1 MRLATFLVVLIGFG
15 LLACSGATPTQ
26 IDPTPTFNARDNSL
40 VTRSIPTIVVGP
52 TSVPTAIP
60 LPEPTPVPTA
70 IPVPEPTPA
79 PTAIPVP
86 GPTSVPTAIP
96 VPEPTP
102 VPTAIPA
109 PGPTT
114 VPTAIP
120 VPEPTPVPVVIAKY
134 SFSSAYSSTKL
145 TNGLSTKSKKL
156 GMSVAIDGDIIITG
170 DPNDSFEGTDSGSTS
185 VFNLSSD
192 TWIQQAQI
200 TADDIYQGYLFG
212 ESVDIDGDTAVIGAT
227 GGAKGAVYV
236 FVLLNSIWAQQAK
249 LEDLA
254 TDSFAQFGKS
264 VAISGDTMVVGA
276 PTDDAPETGSGSA
289 FVFTRT
295 DDVWGK
301 VAQLAPSGGTYTL
314 SNNKFGKSIAI
325 DSERIYIGAPGD
337 LSANGT
343 DSGAVYVFTLSDGSW
358 VEKAKLHASD
368 GGEGDNFGHSIS
380 VFNDTLV
387 VGAPSDDSNGTD
399 SGATYVFVRNAAG
412 EWNEEV
418 KLIASDGAYDDNFG
432 WSVAVGA
439 DVAIVGA
446 LYANAPG
453 SDSGSLYTYDR
464 TGTNW
469 SERSILT
476 GTDTTSNDR
485 LGTSVSISDNVAV
498 SGAPGNTENGKE
510 TGSIHV
516 FTAQLR

>member
-1 MRLATFLVVLIGFG
+1 MVVEAANMRLATFLVVLIGVG

-26 IDPTPTFNARDNSL
+26 IDPTPTFNARDNAL

-60 LPEPTPVPTA
+60 VPEPTPVPTTIPAPEPTPVPTAIPVPGPTPVPTTIPTPEPTPVPTA
-70 IPVPEPTPA
+70 IPVPEPT
-79 PTAIPVP
+79 
-86 GPTSVPTAIP
+86 TS
-96 VPEPTP
+96 
-102 VPTAIPA
+102 
-109 PGPTT
+109 
-114 VPTAIP
+114 
-120 VPEPTPVPVVIAKY
+120 PVVIAKY
-134 SFSSAYSSTKL
+134 SFSAESSSTKL
-145 TNGLSTKSKKL
+145 TNGLSTKSKRF
-156 GMSVAIDGDIIITG
+156 GMSVAIDGDTIITG
-170 DPNDSFEGTDSGSTS
+170 DPNDFFEGTDSGSAS

-212 ESVDIDGDTAVIGAT
+212 EAVDIDGDTVVIGAT
-227 GGAKGAVYV
+227 GGGKGAVYV

-249 LEDLA
+249 LVDLA
-254 TDSFAQFGKS
+254 TDSSAQFGKS
-264 VAISGDTMVVGA
+264 VAISGNTMVVGA
-276 PTDDAPETGSGSA
+276 PTDDAPETDSGSA

-301 VAQLAPSGGTYTL
+301 VAQLAPSGRIYTL
-314 SNNKFGKSIAI
+314 SNNRFGKSVAI
-325 DSERIYIGAPGD
+325 DSERIYVGAPGD
-337 LSANGT
+337 LSTNGT

-358 VEKAKLHASD
+358 VEEAKLHASD
-368 GGEGDNFGHSIS
+368 GDQGDNFGHSVS

-387 VGAPSDDSNGTD
+387 VGAPANDSNGTD
-399 SGATYVFVRNAAG
+399 SGATYVFVRNG
-412 EWNEEV
+412 TGGWNEEV
-418 KLIASDGAYDDNFG
+418 KLIASDGAYVDNFG

-476 GTDTTSNDR
+476 GTGTTSNDR

-498 SGAPGNTENGKE
+498 SGAPGNTEKGKE

>member
-60 LPEPTPVPTA
+60 
-70 IPVPEPTPA
+70 
-79 PTAIPVP
+79 
-86 GPTSVPTAIP
+86 
-96 VPEPTP
+96 
-102 VPTAIPA
+102 
-109 PGPTT
+109 
-114 VPTAIP
+114 

-134 SFSSAYSSTKL
+134 SFSSEYSSTKL

-276 PTDDAPETGSGSA
+276 PTDAAPETDSGSA

-301 VAQLAPSGGTYTL
+301 VAQLAPSGRTYTL
-314 SNNKFGKSIAI
+314 SNNRFGKSIAI